1 MCTTTPCV
9 TSCASYLGCE
19 CETSTVTDYYVS
31 CTLSSCT
38 TTSSAVVTG
47 YVTASDYTTGEY
59 CVSGVTVLSDD
70 DQGQVGILTI
80 HTGSLS
86 TTLPESAVVSGT
98 ACTPTSGTI
107 VVSGRTLTIPVVTS
121 MTTEVVGG
129 ETVIIVPK
137 ATVKVAPSTT
147 SSSTSTTTTTPAPE
161 ATLGVEGYSVLLEI
175 DIPGGIPA
183 IADFWAERDYTVGVS
198 SNYPCSIIEENTLLQ
213 PGNAHYTNFPSSWAF
228 TRPLHGYTSCTYL
241 NTAAPKAAVG
251 TLTCPDLPTK
261 VSCPPTEGTYSCIA
275 GADSLS
281 FTALFHC
288 HFY

>member
-1 MCTTTPCV
+1 M
-9 TSCASYLGCE
+9 
-19 CETSTVTDYYVS
+19 
-31 CTLSSCT
+31 
-38 TTSSAVVTG
+38 VTG
-47 YVTASDYTTGEY
+47 CYVTASDYTTGEY

-70 DQGQVGILTI
+70 DRGQVGILTI

-98 ACTPTSGTI
+98 AYTPTSGTI

-121 MTTEVVGG
+121 ITTEVVGG

-161 ATLGVEGYSVLLEI
+161 ATLGVEGYSGLL
-175 DIPGGIPA
+175 GGTGLYRRREQQLPLQHHRGKHPLA
-183 IADFWAERDYTVGVS
+183 AGQRALHRFPFFVGL
-198 SNYPCSIIEENTLLQ
+198 Y
-213 PGNAHYTNFPSSWAF
+213 PSSP
-228 TRPLHGYTSCTYL
+228 RLHFLHVPEYGRAEGRCGDVDLS
-241 NTAAPKAAVG
+241 
-251 TLTCPDLPTK
+251 DLPTK

-275 GADSLS
+275 GAHSLS

-288 HFY
+288 HLY